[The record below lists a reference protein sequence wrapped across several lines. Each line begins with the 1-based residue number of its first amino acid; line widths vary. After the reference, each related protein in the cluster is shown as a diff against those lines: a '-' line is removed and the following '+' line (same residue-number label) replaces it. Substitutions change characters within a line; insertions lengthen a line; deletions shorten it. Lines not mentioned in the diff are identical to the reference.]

1 MINIY
6 NRNQNIIRN
15 NNKNNNN
22 KNNNNNNNNNKNNN
36 NKNNNSYNG
45 RNLNEAFI
53 EYNSN
58 NNNNNNNGNVAMN
71 FLNNNNNLQFQN
83 TILNGNANNINN
95 NTLNLKNMITCKI
108 CTLKKINR
116 VLKCGHPFC
125 NTCLRDWFRVN
136 GPNQIHCPTCRALIR
151 KTDIIKLFL

>member
-6 NRNQNIIRN
+6 NRNQKNIIMN
-15 NNKNNNN
+15 NNKNNN
-22 KNNNNNNNNNKNNN
+22 KNNN
-36 NKNNNSYNG
+36 NNNSYNG

-58 NNNNNNNGNVAMN
+58 NS
-71 FLNNNNNLQFQN
+71 NNNNNLRNLNEGFVAMNFARNHNNLPLQN
-83 TILNGNANNINN
+83 NILNGNTNNINN
-95 NTLNLKNMITCKI
+95 NTLNLKNMVTCKI

-125 NTCLRDWFRVN
+125 NTCLREWFTVN
-136 GPNQIHCPTCRALIR
+136 GPIQIHCPTCRALIR